1 VIAGLAVMALLVV
14 VIAGPVEM
22 AEPVEYVLVVPP
34 TLMVL
39 ARYDPEKQN
48 VLDQPIRYLVYAT
61 EW

>member
-1 VIAGLAVMALLVV
+1 
-14 VIAGPVEM
+14 M

>member
-14 VIAGPVEM
+14 VIAGEM